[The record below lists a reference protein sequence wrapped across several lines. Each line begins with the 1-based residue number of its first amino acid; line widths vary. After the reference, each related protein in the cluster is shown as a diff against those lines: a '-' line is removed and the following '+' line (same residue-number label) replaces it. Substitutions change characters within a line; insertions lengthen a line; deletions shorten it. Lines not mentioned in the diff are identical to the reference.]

1 MAMLGSLL
9 QGLGRNEE
17 GTALIEGALIV
28 PVLCIML
35 FGVYEFSWYFY
46 QQHLISTGLRDAARY
61 LSRASSRCN
70 PNSSNWLIDQAYA
83 RNLAATGS
91 IAGGTPRVKE
101 WSAAAVRVTCT
112 PVENPVGPDGLS
124 AFRGGPFIFVVT
136 ASTRFPDPGLGFL
149 RLLGLSNAVIS
160 VSHSERVIGPG

>member
-1 MAMLGSLL
+1 
-9 QGLGRNEE
+9 
-17 GTALIEGALIV
+17 
-28 PVLCIML
+28 
-35 FGVYEFSWYFY
+35 YFY

-61 LSRASSRCN
+61 LSRASSQCN
-70 PNSSNWLIDQAYA
+70 PNSPNWLIDQAYA

-91 IAGGTPRVKE
+91 IAGGAARVKG
-101 WSAAAVRVTCT
+101 WSAAAVRVVCT
-112 PVENPVGPDGLS
+112 PIENPIGPDGLS

-149 RLLGLSNAVIS
+149 RLLGLNSTVIS